1 MSGGEPPRPAERGDA
16 NGTISS
22 AGNDRSR
29 NSSSI
34 VEPTA
39 PVAPTTPDK
48 KSVTAKPDRK
58 AGGLKNKRGPE
69 IFIENIPE
77 CFACSNMP
85 QRSPETCRCFVTD
98 VRTRC
103 DWMWKVER

>member
-1 MSGGEPPRPAERGDA
+1 
-16 NGTISS
+16 
-22 AGNDRSR
+22 
-29 NSSSI
+29 
-34 VEPTA
+34 
-39 PVAPTTPDK
+39 VAPTTPDK

-103 DWMWKVER
+103 DWMWKVERQADIRSAVTPQAVQAEIAFAELT